1 MEMTFKTLRKC
12 SLFRDLDEKAFDV
25 LLPLLEE
32 VEFEK
37 EQNVFDEGGQGR
49 ALYFIAQGMVR
60 LRRKGRFDSD
70 IALVDLKE
78 GEVFGE
84 MSLISEAP
92 RSASAV
98 TRLPTV
104 LWKLPAEKFASLEE
118 GSIDVYTTVLHNL
131 NSVMCWRL
139 TNATT
144 KAVRALEDV
153 IQAEA
158 NNTQMEQRLKQNQ
171 SGLEGLLSTLRE
183 SGRRIFDSLG
193 I

>member
-1 MEMTFKTLRKC
+1 MEMDFKTLRKC
-12 SLFRDLDEKAFDV
+12 SLFRDLDETAFEQ

-32 VEFEK
+32 IEFET
-37 EQNVFDEGGQGR
+37 EQHVFDEGGQGR

-60 LRRKGRFDSD
+60 MRRKGRFDSD
-70 IALVDLKE
+70 IALVDLRE

-92 RSASAV
+92 RSASAI
-98 TRLPTV
+98 TRTPTI
-104 LWKLPAEKFASLEE
+104 LWKLSAENFETLEE
-118 GSIDVYTTVLHNL
+118 SALDVYTTVLHNL

-158 NNTQMEQRLKQNQ
+158 NNMELERRLEKNQ
-171 SGLEGLLSTLRE
+171 SGLEGLLATLRQ
-183 SGRRIFDSLG
+183 SGRKIFEALG
-193 I
+193 V